1 MAAYMKSLQ
10 NDLNS
15 PQGHFQINFMGMI
28 YSGTGF
34 QLKLRHSSL
43 TSRFQVLIN
52 FLTSKQK

>member
-1 MAAYMKSLQ
+1 MAASIKSLQ

-15 PQGHFQINFMGMI
+15 PQVYFQINSMGMI

-43 TSRFQVLIN
+43 TSHFDKFVN
-52 FLTSKQK
+52 K